1 MPTEFDPG
9 DKVRRWKVN
18 LENPTAALKQVGA
31 LMVSESQRA
40 FKDQRFGEEP
50 WAPRSPINVFGIL
63 ADFHAGKKTPP
74 PRRFEPRPALIDKGS
89 AGGLIS
95 SIAFDVS
102 GDTVTVGSKLPYAG
116 VHHTGGEVESVP
128 LSEQVQRALGEWLL
142 KVSDDRIFDRL
153 APLINKRRRGDTLK
167 MRVPERRLVGI
178 TKQTIADI
186 KEVVGVEIMEV
197 D

>member
-1 MPTEFDPG
+1 MPREFDPG
-9 DKVRRWKVN
+9 DKVRRWQVN
-18 LENPTAALKQVGA
+18 LKNPAKALKQVGA
-31 LMVSESQRA
+31 LMVSESQKA
-40 FKDQRFGEEP
+40 FTDQRFGQEQWE
-50 WAPRSPINVFGIL
+50 PRSPINVFGIL

-74 PRRFEPRPALIDKGS
+74 ARRFESRPALKDTGRL
-89 AGGLIS
+89 GN
-95 SIAFDVS
+95 SIAFQVS
-102 GDTVTVGSKLPYAG
+102 GDTVTVGSNLPYAG

-128 LSEQVQRALGEWLL
+128 LSEQVQHALGEWLL
-142 KVSDDRIFDRL
+142 KIDDDTIFNRL

-167 MRVPERRLVGI
+167 MQVPERRLVGI